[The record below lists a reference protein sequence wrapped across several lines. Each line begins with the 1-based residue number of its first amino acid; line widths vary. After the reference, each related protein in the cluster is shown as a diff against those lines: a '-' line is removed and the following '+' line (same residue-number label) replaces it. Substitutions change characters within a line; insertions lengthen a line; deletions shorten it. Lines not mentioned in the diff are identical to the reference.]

1 MKKYGYKRFPFK
13 KSIDMNIRP
22 IFLFLLINLFVGNTL
37 VAQQNWTL
45 TQCISYAIE
54 NNINLK
60 EYDILEKLSVEDLKQ
75 SKRDMLPG
83 VSGSTSAGFNF
94 GRSIDPNTNDYIN
107 TEFFN
112 NSYNLSSSIAI
123 FDGFRLQN
131 QIKFQKFR
139 KQQSEYNRIN
149 ATDVLAFN
157 VMVAFF
163 DVVYYR
169 GMLEIANEQLEASK
183 ISLKTTEKKVE
194 VGLQAKTDLLDM
206 RANLEREE
214 LYKIQIENSIETA
227 TLKLKQLMNY
237 VSRDDM
243 NLIDESLSVFGENVL
258 QPQQLFNQFTT
269 WSPYYKSIEANL
281 KATEKGLALY
291 RSQLYPSIY
300 ASGSYGTGYYE
311 TRTDDDGNTIGFGE
325 QFKNNRSQYLG
336 ASLSIPIFNRWQ
348 NRSNVKKAKLEI
360 ERAKNNLEDEKQ
372 QMLFD
377 MVNNLTEL
385 ESYYKEYNQYVKRSE
400 VDQLAFRAAERKFD
414 QGLIDVND
422 YYIAKNRLANTQS
435 QVLLSR
441 TQWEIKMRT
450 LEFYRGQ
457 RFWENEESR
466 QSQSQ

>member
-1 MKKYGYKRFPFK
+1 
-13 KSIDMNIRP
+13 MNIRS
-22 IFLFLLINLFVGNTL
+22 ILLFILINLFIGNAL
-37 VAQQNWTL
+37 VAQQNWSL

-60 EYDILEKLSVEDLKQ
+60 EYEILEKLSVEDLKQ

-83 VSGSTSAGFNF
+83 VNASTSAGFNF

-112 NSYNLSSSIAI
+112 NSYNLSSSIAL

-139 KQQSEYNRIN
+139 KQVSEYNRIN

-157 VMVAFF
+157 VMIAFF

-169 GMLEIANEQLEASK
+169 GMLEIADEQVEASK
-183 ISLKTTEKKVE
+183 LNLKTTEKKVE

-214 LYKIQIENSIETA
+214 LNKIQIENALETA
-227 TLKLKQLMNY
+227 TLHLKQLMNFI
-237 VSRDDM
+237 SREKM
-243 NLIDESLSVFGENVL
+243 NLIDESSTVFSEEVV
-258 QPQQLFNQFTT
+258 QTQQLFNQFTT

-281 KATEKGLALY
+281 FATEKSLALY
-291 RSQLYPSIY
+291 RSQVYPSIY
-300 ASGSYGTGYYE
+300 ANGSYNTGFYE
-311 TRTDDDGNTIGFGE
+311 TRTDENGEIIPFGE
-325 QFKNNRSQYLG
+325 QFKNNRSQYVG
-336 ASLSIPIFNRWQ
+336 ASLSIPIFNRWS
-348 NRSNVKKAKLEI
+348 NRSNIKKAKLEV
-360 ERAKNNLEDEKQ
+360 ERAKNNLADEKQ

-385 ESYYKEYNQYVKRSE
+385 ESYYKEYNQYVKRRE

-435 QVLLSR
+435 QVLRSR
-441 TQWEIKMRT
+441 TQWEIKMKT
-450 LEFYRGQ
+450 LEFYRGT
-457 RFWENEESR
+457 RFWENEESL
-466 QSQSQ
+466 QSQ